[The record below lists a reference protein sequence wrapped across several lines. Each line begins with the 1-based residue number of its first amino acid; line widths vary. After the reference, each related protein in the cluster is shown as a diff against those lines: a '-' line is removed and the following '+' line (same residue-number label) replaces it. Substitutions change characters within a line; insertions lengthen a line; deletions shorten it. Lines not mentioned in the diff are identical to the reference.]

1 MLSKKTERTNLLWKH
16 SERHHIGKI
25 VLHKI
30 ENADSSSDAFLAKC
44 KVLNDLLNHHIHEE
58 EHEIFELAR
67 NNISEQ
73 ATEEIYNN
81 YLNQR

>member
-1 MLSKKTERTNLLWKH
+1 MRQNT
-16 SERHHIGKI
+16 
-25 VLHKI
+25 
-30 ENADSSSDAFLAKC
+30 DSSSDTFLAKC

-58 EHEIFELAR
+58 EHEILELAR

-81 YLNQR
+81 T